1 MKLGMPWGRDAIFRK
16 SYQGVPFR
24 TRSEE
29 LDDGSKTEL
38 AQALAHGISAAKW
51 AKSRNV
57 PRNTAY
63 RWAREPAVRKD
74 VEAIR
79 RRTIDLAV
87 GRMTRHTTRAAEGI
101 VTLADGAESESVR
114 LRAYRAIFSDMISVS
129 HYSGLDDRLTD
140 LERRLD
146 DRDAEMK
153 SPSPFRTGVNHGN
166 GTGT

>member
-1 MKLGMPWGRDAIFRK
+1 M
-16 SYQGVPFR
+16 
-24 TRSEE
+24 SEE

-38 AQALAHGISAAKW
+38 AQALAQGISAARW
-51 AKSRNV
+51 AKSRKV

-101 VTLADGAESESVR
+101 VRLAEGAESESVR

-129 HYSGLDDRLTD
+129 DYSGLEARLTD
-140 LERRLD
+140 MEQRLD
-146 DRDAEMK
+146 ERDAATSSA
-153 SPSPFRTGVNHGN
+153 SPN
-166 GTGT
+166 GQVKA